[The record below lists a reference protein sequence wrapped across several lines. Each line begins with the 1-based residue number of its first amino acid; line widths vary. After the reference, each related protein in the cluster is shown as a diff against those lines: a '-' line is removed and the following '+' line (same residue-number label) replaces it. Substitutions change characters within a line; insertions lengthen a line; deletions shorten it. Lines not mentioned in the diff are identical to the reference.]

1 MSLDPKIAG
10 ELHLPVSIGEA
21 LDKLSILDIKLD
33 NITDFRRDS
42 VKIEY
47 DILYEKLELYVKI
60 SQKYYDMLKKT
71 NEYIWKLMD
80 KLRDEMNMED
90 IEYTKLCKETVILND
105 VRFRIKN
112 KINNLLN
119 SRLKEQKG
127 YKVLKVLFDL
137 TDYSNNIIFLI
148 KPLLYLSI
156 FYDEVYIKT
165 NDTYIVN
172 EIKKE
177 VDDIRFINVINN
189 DEYKTKYIF
198 NNSHNNETSIYNY
211 LGITKKDIEIF
222 I

>member
-1 MSLDPKIAG
+1 MLSEQKNSDLC
-10 ELHLPVSIGEA
+10 LPVSIGEA

-33 NITDFRRDS
+33 NITDFRRDN

-47 DILYEKLELYVKI
+47 DMLYEKLEPYVKS
-60 SQKYYDMLKKT
+60 SQTYYDMLKKT
-71 NEYIWKLMD
+71 NKYIWKLMD
-80 KLRDEMNMED
+80 ILRDEMNMED
-90 IEYTKLCKETVILND
+90 TEYIKLCKETVIAND

-127 YKVLKVLFDL
+127 YKCLKILIDL
-137 TDYSNNIIFLI
+137 NDYTCSHELLI
-148 KPLLYLSI
+148 KPLRYYSI
-156 FYDEVYIKT
+156 LYDEVYIKT

-172 EIKKE
+172 DIKKE

-189 DEYKTKYIF
+189 DEYKNKYIF